1 MEITKFLV
9 ENGADVNADDGYA
22 LMAAVHSNDLD
33 LVKYLVENGAHID
46 EHLLT
51 IASENWYTE
60 IYNYLQNKFNTNE
73 SIKHLLKPK
82 SEEDIKNSIM
92 NSNSSDRLDKIFRFK
107 LNHLFSDDEILE
119 ICKDLTPDEKLY
131 KGTRHNIPILIKQS
145 ILDGVNTGKN
155 NQMLIKFAS
164 QNGYSDIIEM
174 LLKDDRVNPI
184 VHNNLPIAYAAENGH
199 LDAVKVLMND
209 KRVDPSDYNNAAIK
223 YALKNKH
230 LSVVKQLMNDKRVVD
245 KLEPIDKQNIR
256 IELEYG
262 YKSLFKDIE
271 RKMKSNESIK
281 HFLKP
286 KSKEDI
292 LKSIEKLSPH
302 EKLQHACEYGIL
314 WLFKQS
320 LDEGANPAY
329 QDNYPIRYASAGGY
343 YTIVKIL
350 LSLNGVNPSD
360 LNNSAIV
367 MAYYYK
373 HKDIVELLLNDK
385 RVKNSL
391 SKYDLKRY
399 KKYIKFDIRESL
411 INEFIDY
418 EVKYWALYYHIY
430 DNFFSKLDNREEI
443 QELRNK
449 LIDEFGK
456 ELAPVINFFADY
468 RLKKLDI

>member
-1 MEITKFLV
+1 MKHLKTYREQ
-9 ENGADVNADDGYA
+9 
-22 LMAAVHSNDLD
+22 SNLC
-33 LVKYLVENGAHID
+33 
-46 EHLLT
+46 
-51 IASENWYTE
+51 
-60 IYNYLQNKFNTNE
+60 NE

-82 SEEDIKNSIM
+82 SEDDIKNSIM
-92 NSNSSDRLDKIFRFK
+92 NSNSSNRLDRIFRFK

-119 ICKDLTPDEKLY
+119 ICKDLTTDEKLY

-145 ILDGVNTGKN
+145 ILDGVNTSKD

-164 QNGYSDIIEM
+164 QNGYPDIIEM
-174 LLKDDRVNPI
+174 LLKDDRVNPV

-209 KRVDPSDYNNAAIK
+209 KRVDPSDHNNDAIK
-223 YALKNKH
+223 YALRNNH
-230 LSVVKQLMNDKRVVD
+230 LTVVKELLKDKRVVD
-245 KLEPIDKQNIR
+245 KLEPDDRYKIR
-256 IELEYG
+256 IELEHG

-281 HFLKP
+281 HLLKP
-286 KSKEDI
+286 KSEGDI
-292 LKSIEKLSPH
+292 LKTVEKLSPQ

-314 WLFKQS
+314 WLFKQA

-329 QDNYPIRYASAGGY
+329 QDNYPIRYASAGGH

-350 LSLNGVNPSD
+350 LSFDSVDPSD
-360 LNNSAIV
+360 LNNVAIQV
-367 MAYYYK
+367 AHYYK
-373 HKDIVELLLNDK
+373 HKDVVELLLDDK
-385 RVKNSL
+385 RVKKSL
-391 SKYDLKRY
+391 PKHLLER
-399 KKYIKFDIRESL
+399 YIKYVYDDLHESNIIR
-411 INEFIDY
+411 INEFVQNDDI
-418 EVKYWALYYHIY
+418 KYWALYYHIY

-449 LIDEFGK
+449 LIDEFGE